1 MLCSKT
7 IEVMQIMKAEKDT
20 CLICGRD
27 VERTMDGDRFCAKC
41 GWVEECDE
49 HEKNAVGWLEST
61 NL

>member
-1 MLCSKT
+1 M
-7 IEVMQIMKAEKDT
+7 IKAEKDT

-27 VERTMDGDRFCAKC
+27 VDRTMDGDRFCAKC

-49 HEKNAVGWLEST
+49 HEENAVGWLEST